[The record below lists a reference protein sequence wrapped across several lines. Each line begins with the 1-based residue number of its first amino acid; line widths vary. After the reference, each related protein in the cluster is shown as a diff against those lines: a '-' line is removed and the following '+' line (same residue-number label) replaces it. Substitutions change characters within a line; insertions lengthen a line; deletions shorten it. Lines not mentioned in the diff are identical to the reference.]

1 MKELTMDFNPLGLK
15 VFINKEPSL
24 DLIPKDTLD
33 LIITELD
40 KQIQEDA
47 RSFESTNKN
56 FLES

>member
-15 VFINKEPSL
+15 VFINEEPSL

-56 FLES
+56 F

>member
-15 VFINKEPSL
+15 VFINEEPSL

-47 RSFESTNKN
+47 KSFEPQNKI
-56 FLES
+56 F

>member
-56 FLES
+56 F